1 MSNPL
6 LLHKSI
12 TNPIPHWIKK
22 VPEKRNTLY
31 EVRDLPAKF
40 FEKFSAIA
48 GCVKEMTIDVIMYK
62 VNKNAPALLP
72 K

>member
-22 VPEKRNTLY
+22 VPEKRNTLN
-31 EVRDLPAKF
+31 EVRDLPARF

-48 GCVKEMTIDVIMYK
+48 G
-62 VNKNAPALLP
+62 
-72 K
+72 